1 MENYYKRIEVLK
13 ESDLPK
19 ETGAYFG
26 CESGFKGIVSLTPL
40 IDRPELTL
48 EHSSMRNIRW
58 YLQPITSEEYQKQV
72 EFEAACN
79 PDLIEAQTNYKLYQ
93 EKIEALEELCAK
105 QKELIMFY
113 GKNIGDKAV
122 YLSIHG
128 ISDSDEDIKKGEE
141 LRQKISELESKLKG
155 V

>member
-1 MENYYKRIEVLK
+1 MENYYKRIEIK
-13 ESDLPK
+13 TQADLPK
-19 ETGAYFG
+19 EVGNYHVDLKNGHARLLHFDDKGVG
-26 CESGFKGIVSLTPL
+26 CNCIR
-40 IDRPELTL
+40 IDWMNEVDA
-48 EHSSMRNIRW
+48 
-58 YLQPITSEEYQKQV
+58 YLQP
-72 EFEAACN
+72 CN
-79 PDLIEAQTNYKLYQ
+79 

>member
-1 MENYYKRIEVLK
+1 MEKQILDEMIGEMSNG
-13 ESDLPK
+13 S
-19 ETGAYFG
+19 
-26 CESGFKGIVSLTPL
+26 SLL
-40 IDRPELTL
+40 ADIAKAIDTLTKA
-48 EHSSMRNIRW
+48 H
-58 YLQPITSEEYQKQV
+58 YQ
-72 EFEAACN
+72 
-79 PDLIEAQTNYKLYQ
+79 KLYQ

-141 LRQKISELESKLKG
+141 LRQLISELESKLQEVK
-155 V
+155 